1 MIFHEMDIFIF
12 IAFGVAMWA
21 QSKVQSNFE
30 RYAKVGAKAQ
40 VTGLQVARKLLD
52 EHGLYDVKVELS
64 KRGSLSDH
72 YDPLKR
78 VVRLSQPVYS
88 RASVASLSIAAHEVG
103 HAIQHAEGYAMLKF
117 RSLLFPA
124 ANLGSRSAPILLIL
138 GFVMKFSPLIGIGIG
153 LFSVAVLFQLAT
165 LPVEFDASNR
175 AKKELYRLGFVS
187 ETERTGVNRV
197 LNAAALTYVASAAI
211 AALQLLKF
219 VMIFAG
225 GRD

>member
-138 GFVMKFSPLIGIGIG
+138 GFVMKFPPLIGIGIG